1 MFLLPKKWNSGC
13 GAALHGSLIKL
24 LYLLLVGGEIAFSV
38 VCRYIA
44 NGMTSRFS
52 IEDNRVAILLS
63 SILNPLITFTVH
75 I

>member
-1 MFLLPKKWNSGC
+1 MELRLWC
-13 GAALHGSLIKL
+13 GLARVLDKIVISTFSW
-24 LYLLLVGGEIAFSV
+24 GEIAFSV

-63 SILNPLITFTVH
+63 SIVNY
-75 I
+75 